1 MDFSPFFKQ
10 YEVLVAS
17 AEKAFSQVRGQFP
30 EAVTCAP
37 GCSDCC
43 HALFDLSLV
52 EAIYIQ
58 KQFSEKFE
66 GRERDAILERANRA
80 DRKIYQIKRDAS
92 KARKEGI
99 SEVEIL
105 GRMAM
110 ERVPCPL
117 LDENNAC
124 LLYGARPI
132 TCRLYGIPT
141 SSSGVSHTCGLSLFE
156 PGRAYPTVNMDV
168 LHEKLYDLS
177 KAMTDAMKTQYTRM
191 AEMLVPLSM
200 ALLTDYTDDY
210 LGIAPNTD
218 KDDADARSQNPE

>member
-30 EAVTCAP
+30 EAVCCTA

-43 HALFDLSLV
+43 YALFDLSLV

-58 KQFSEKFE
+58 KRFSEKFE
-66 GRERDAILERANRA
+66 GRERDAILEKANRA
-80 DRKIYQIKRDAS
+80 DRKTYQIKRDAA
-92 KARKEGI
+92 KAKKDGA

-110 ERVPCPL
+110 ERVRCPL
-117 LDENNAC
+117 LDEKDSC
-124 LLYGARPI
+124 LLYEARPT

-141 SSSGVSHTCGLSLFE
+141 SSNGVSHTCGLSNFE
-156 PGRAYPTVNMDV
+156 AGRAYPTVNMDV
-168 LHEKLYDLS
+168 LHEKLYDIS
-177 KAMTDAMKTQYTRM
+177 KAMVDAMKTPYNRM

-200 ALLTDYTDDY
+200 ALLTDFTDDY
-210 LGIAPNTD
+210 LGIPQA
-218 KDDADARSQNPE
+218 KDEEDSDARTESAE